1 MKEPVEEDDLDF
13 SNDDVLG
20 YPLEFN
26 HFPTGK
32 EIVDGFIISMAIA
45 ANTSEDNVAKEL
57 VRTTGITIPRFIE
70 LANDYK
76 WDGYTI
82 WTVWVNS
89 HNPKIKA
96 EMSELF
102 GKRGFRVSK
111 RTFFML
117 TNLRNSTPPLFD
129 SNTISSL
136 WEQEPQREQKPQ
148 PSSNKNWFQKLF
160 GL

>member
-1 MKEPVEEDDLDF
+1 MNEPVEEDVLD
-13 SNDDVLG
+13 SGDEDIVGYNMLYPSGKDV
-20 YPLEFN
+20 
-26 HFPTGK
+26 
-32 EIVDGFIISMAIA
+32 VDGLIVGMAIA
-45 ANTSEDNVAKEL
+45 LNTGEDNVAKEL

-70 LANDYK
+70 LVENYN
-76 WDGYTI
+76 WDAYTI

-96 EMSELF
+96 ELSELF

-111 RTFFML
+111 RIFFRL
-117 TNLRNSTPPLFD
+117 TNLRNSTPPLLD

-136 WEQEPQREQKPQ
+136 WEQKPQREQKTQ